1 MIFFIFKLL
10 LIPVYWTTD
19 TIGLYSLLTGHKKWA
34 KYQFIL
40 FIIMLVLIKTPL
52 IYYLCFAKLFLLVI
66 GFFTVYF
73 PSFKN
78 L

>member
-1 MIFFIFKLL
+1 MILMLL
-10 LIPVYWTTD
+10 LVPVYCIAD
-19 TIGLYSLLTGHKKWA
+19 LIGLYSLLAGHKKWA
-34 KYQFIL
+34 KYHFIL
-40 FIIMLVLIKTPL
+40 FILMLVLMKTSL